1 MSLLKPDVISEVES
15 ISIARSSVYE
25 LIAKAN
31 DPDTSDSLVVQIHKY
46 LIDNLGK
53 VPVKQ
58 EQAAV
63 FNIQLDGE
71 LV

>member
-15 ISIARSSVYE
+15 VSIARSSVYK
-25 LIAKAN
+25 LLATAN
-31 DPDTSDSLVVQIHKY
+31 DPDTSTKDVISIHKY